1 MLTVQII
8 GVVFAILFFAPLMTS
23 DGRTR
28 RSSR

>member
-8 GVVFAILFFAPLMTS
+8 GAAFAILFFAPLMIG
-23 DGRTR
+23 DGR